1 MVWVAA
7 VVLLYEVSFQTVVWT
22 PALVGLA
29 FGLMVL
35 ACVSGSGSYSRI
47 LGLGIWRRVA
57 RGSYTLY
64 LTHMMAIP
72 VAVALG
78 RVYPWTAATTHGPW
92 LNFLPWY
99 LALSAITAFALHR
112 LVEQP
117 VLDWRDRYLVST
129 ARRQPAVV
137 STA

>member
-1 MVWVAA
+1 
-7 VVLLYEVSFQTVVWT
+7 
-22 PALVGLA
+22 
-29 FGLMVL
+29 
-35 ACVSGSGSYSRI
+35 
-47 LGLGIWRRVA
+47 
-57 RGSYTLY
+57 
-64 LTHMMAIP
+64 MMAMP
-72 VAVALG
+72 VAVALA
-78 RVYPWTAATTHGPW
+78 RVYPWTGGGTLTGSW